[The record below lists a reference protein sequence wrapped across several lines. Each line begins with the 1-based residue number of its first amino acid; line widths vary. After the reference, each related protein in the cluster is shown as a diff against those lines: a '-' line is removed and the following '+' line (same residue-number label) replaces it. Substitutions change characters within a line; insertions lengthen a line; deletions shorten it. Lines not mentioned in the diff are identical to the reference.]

1 VVIFQGRQLM
11 NRALNSKNTWKHV
24 AITISGADVNQSA
37 ANGQP
42 INMLSV
48 YINGIKQ
55 RGSMPLENLATGIV
69 AFSGG
74 QGSGQLCEMRIW
86 NYERKENDIRSTL
99 SISIPPGSVD
109 QFPGLRLRW
118 LPLRKGGLINPEGS
132 VLYDV
137 WMRRPVGRRVT
148 TPTMTSS
155 ISAKTTEES
164 IYWVENPLDCRWPCA
179 LPPSLSNTQRVP
191 WSTNFIEEYLE
202 QREMVELQ
210 RVASLPAREV
220 PTPFT
225 F

>member
-1 VVIFQGRQLM
+1 
-11 NRALNSKNTWKHV
+11 
-24 AITISGADVNQSA
+24 
-37 ANGQP
+37 
-42 INMLSV
+42 MLSI
-48 YINGIKQ
+48 YIDGETQ
-55 RGSMPLENLATGIV
+55 GGGMPLQNLATGIV

-74 QGSGQLCEMRIW
+74 KGSGQLCEMRIW
-86 NYERKENDIRSTL
+86 NYERTQNDIRSTL

-109 QFPGLRLRW
+109 QFPGLRLSW
-118 LPLRKGGLINPEGS
+118 LPIRKGGLINPEGS

-191 WSTNFIEEYLE
+191 WTTNFIEECLE
-202 QREMVELQ
+202 HREIVELQ